1 MARILVVDDT
11 PISVQ
16 LMNLTLTK
24 QGHEVRSADNGA
36 QGVAAAK
43 EWRPDLVI
51 MDVMMPEMDG
61 YEATRRIRANT
72 PTALTPIIVVTAQDT
87 LEEKMA
93 AFEAGADDYMS
104 KPFEPVE
111 LIARVEVHLKRAQL
125 APSGLGPGRP
135 KAAGFVLACF
145 SLRGGSGVSTLASS
159 LAVSLAQTWSQPTL
173 LLDMVLVGG
182 HAALLLNV
190 PASRSW
196 ADMAGSPPE
205 EFDAAYVNQHLI
217 AHQSGV
223 RVLPSPV
230 HVREAEL
237 VNPEHVKAALDI
249 LQANYDL
256 LVADLPHDFRDTT
269 LAVLDRSA
277 VILMPFSPELASIR
291 SVAAALEVF
300 QALEYAPEQIRLIL
314 NWTFPKSGLPPPE
327 IEKALKKKIDLTLSY
342 DRDLLIRSIN
352 KGEPVTL
359 GEVTSPLGV
368 QLEDYA
374 YALTR
379 EVAGGL
385 ASDTP
390 SDAWRRVTQRSGK
403 PSPSKKS

>member
-1 MARILVVDDT
+1 
-11 PISVQ
+11 
-16 LMNLTLTK
+16 
-24 QGHEVRSADNGA
+24 
-36 QGVAAAK
+36 
-43 EWRPDLVI
+43 
-51 MDVMMPEMDG
+51 
-61 YEATRRIRANT
+61 
-72 PTALTPIIVVTAQDT
+72 
-87 LEEKMA
+87 
-93 AFEAGADDYMS
+93 
-104 KPFEPVE
+104 
-111 LIARVEVHLKRAQL
+111 
-125 APSGLGPGRP
+125 
-135 KAAGFVLACF
+135 
-145 SLRGGSGVSTLASS
+145 
-159 LAVSLAQTWSQPTL
+159 
-173 LLDMVLVGG
+173 
-182 HAALLLNV
+182 
-190 PASRSW
+190 
-196 ADMAGSPPE
+196 
-205 EFDAAYVNQHLI
+205 
-217 AHQSGV
+217 
-223 RVLPSPV
+223 V

-237 VNPEHVKAALDI
+237 VHPEHVKAALDI

-277 VILMPFSPELASIR
+277 VILMPFSPELASVR

-300 QALEYAPEQIRLIL
+300 QALEYSPEQIRLIL
-314 NWTFPKSGLPPPE
+314 NWTFPKSALPPAE

-359 GEVTSPLGV
+359 GEVISPLGV

-403 PSPSKKS
+403 PSPSKKA